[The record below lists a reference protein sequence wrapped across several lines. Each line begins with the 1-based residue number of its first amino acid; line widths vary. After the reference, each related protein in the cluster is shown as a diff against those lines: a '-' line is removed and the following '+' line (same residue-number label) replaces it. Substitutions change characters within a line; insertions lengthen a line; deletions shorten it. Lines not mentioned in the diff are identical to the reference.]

1 MKALARLATLAAVAT
16 ALAVPASAQII
27 STSLPSATAGAARD
41 KFSAHIMVTPF
52 AKWDYKEVY
61 AYEQDLGAG
70 FAAGDLGLIKGTPN
84 SDFMAA
90 AEMAFALGNSNWSV
104 TIGGWYNKIGNK
116 NFTFEGTFYTVLPN
130 GDVDVVESET
140 ATIPMDLTLYE
151 GHLGIFY
158 KAVGIQGGIVHTDQ
172 ESNGDFLG
180 NVIGSDPP
188 QDFPAYAPFNEKTND
203 YTAFGVVRMSRER
216 WGVSAGAGAYFK
228 QGITDSPLRFSED
241 KVVFSGFV
249 TGSVNVFKGL
259 GIDASYWYIGKTDAV
274 KEFASNVVA
283 SGLESDAQSRF
294 TVGIGYS
301 F

>member
-1 MKALARLATLAAVAT
+1 LEELMKALARLATLAAVAT

-27 STSLPSATAGAARD
+27 STSLPTATAGAARD

-61 AYEQDLGAG
+61 GWENE
-70 FAAGDLGLIKGTPN
+70 FAEGDLGLITGTPN

-116 NFTFEGTFYTVLPN
+116 NFTFEGTYYTVLPN
-130 GDVDVVESET
+130 GDFDIVESEK
-140 ATIPMDLTLYE
+140 ATIPVDLTLYE

-172 ESNGDFLG
+172 KSNGDFLG
-180 NVIGSDPP
+180 NVIGSNPP
-188 QDFPAYAPFNEKTND
+188 RDFPAYAPFNEKTND

-228 QGITDSPLRFSED
+228 KGITGSPLRFAD
-241 KVVFSGFV
+241 NKVVFSGFV

-259 GIDASYWYIGKTDAV
+259 GVDASYWYIGKTKAV
-274 KEFASNVVA
+274 KEFTSAVVT
-283 SGLESDAQSRF
+283 SGAGSDAQSRF
-294 TVGIGYS
+294 TVGLGYS